1 MRVGCVTVCGLI
13 VDDGAVLIEP
23 EHFSW
28 CVRASS
34 LSSEN
39 EPNGYVSPSWTS
51 MIFADVQRG
60 LDTLEEVSL
69 VSWLR
74 IVSFYAPHCE
84 HRHRLSGL
92 QNASTSSS
100 PCKRRIDR
108 IENASASENRLGGDV
123 WSSQDM
129 FAGMRYSLGTFSGI
143 SLVSIPIVALGM
155 PHCGQW
161 HRLHGAEEHRPVS
174 EMRRDWSTSLRSRSL
189 A

>member
-1 MRVGCVTVCGLI
+1 MRVGCVTVGGLI

-84 HRHRLSGL
+84 HRHRLSGR
-92 QNASTSSS
+92 QSASTSSS
-100 PCKRRIDR
+100 PCEGASTGSRMPPPVRIG
-108 IENASASENRLGGDV
+108 SAATCGLPRTGSPTCGTV
-123 WSSQDM
+123 WALSPG
-129 FAGMRYSLGTFSGI
+129 FR
-143 SLVSIPIVALGM
+143 SIA
-155 PHCGQW
+155 
-161 HRLHGAEEHRPVS
+161 
-174 EMRRDWSTSLRSRSL
+174 SRSL
-189 A
+189 PSACLIADSGIAFTARKSIGRFRRCGGIGLRR